1 MNPVVD
7 CVGREIKVG
16 CSLVYPVR
24 RGSWMGLR
32 RMRVQ
37 EVSGGMISGYAPDG
51 RRTRVKNVETLVV
64 IVPLGCNYEESNA

>member
-16 CSLVYPVR
+16 CSVIYPVR

-37 EVSGGMISGYAPDG
+37 QVSAGAISGHAPDG
-51 RRTRVKNVETLVV
+51 RHTRVKRLDTAVV
-64 IVPLGCNYEESNA
+64 IVPLGCNYEESDA